1 MTTLNTLQLP
11 GIFSQ
16 PTTLTRTLAYE
27 TSTFGQ
33 RRALRVFS
41 DLQHDLSVVGSY
53 YQPEAP
59 LSPESALL
67 LAAGMNDVRE
77 GSVSEIPPE
86 LLEGS
91 DED

>member
-11 GIFSQ
+11 GLFSQ
-16 PTTLTRTLAYE
+16 PTTLTRTLAFE
-27 TSTFGQ
+27 TSTLGQ
-33 RRALRVFS
+33 PRVLRVFA
-41 DLQHDLSVVGSY
+41 DLQHDLSVVRAY
-53 YQPEAP
+53 DQPEEP
-59 LSPESALL
+59 LSPESTLL

-77 GSVSEIPPE
+77 GRVSEIPPE